1 MNFLKNKSILIT
13 GGIGPCC
20 NLVGRKTSIGNIQDS
35 SIEEIWNGSKMSN
48 LRDGFRNNNPNK
60 ICKLRIKSQEI
71 NI

>member
-13 GGIGPCC
+13 GEIGSCC
-20 NLVGRKTSIGNIQDS
+20 NFVRRKTSIGNIQNS

-48 LRDGFRNNNPNK
+48 LRDGFRYNNLNK
-60 ICKLRIKSQEI
+60 IRKSFIKSQEI